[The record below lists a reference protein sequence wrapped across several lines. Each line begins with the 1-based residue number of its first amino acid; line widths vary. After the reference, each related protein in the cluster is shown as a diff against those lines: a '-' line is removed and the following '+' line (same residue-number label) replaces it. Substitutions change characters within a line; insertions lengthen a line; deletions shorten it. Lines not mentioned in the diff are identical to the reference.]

1 MARSAVAMISAI
13 LALAA
18 GGLGI
23 GWATGFPVTGLVL
36 GILTYP
42 AVLVVGVRGIVRW
55 VDGGSVGDPPR
66 TAILLPDVVDA
77 IRRASRKAQAGERR
91 LRRALSRV
99 GVAADAL
106 PEALVA
112 VDEAGHVLWSNRAAH
127 TLLGLTETDIGEP
140 LSSRV
145 RDSALAKH
153 LEEEAFRASA
163 GLASPV
169 GDSPALSVN
178 LVPYGADQRLLIA
191 RDVTRLQQLAR
202 TRRDFISSV
211 SHELRTPL
219 TVVTGYLETMAES
232 EEFSRGRWHTPV
244 SQMVAQA
251 ARMGDV
257 VADLL
262 HLANLEAGEDA
273 DREASVPVPK
283 LLLSI
288 REDAVALS
296 RDAPHEIT
304 LDCAPDLWL
313 LGVESELRSA
323 FSNLVFNAVRYT
335 PPPGQIDIRWR
346 RDGQGARF
354 SVQDDGEG
362 IAAEHLPRIT
372 ERFYRVDV
380 ARSRDA
386 GGTGL
391 GLAIVKHVLRQH
403 GAELEIESEPGVG
416 STFTCH
422 FPADRILPL
431 RARRALA

>member
-1 MARSAVAMISAI
+1 
-13 LALAA
+13 
-18 GGLGI
+18 
-23 GWATGFPVTGLVL
+23 
-36 GILTYP
+36 
-42 AVLVVGVRGIVRW
+42 
-55 VDGGSVGDPPR
+55 
-66 TAILLPDVVDA
+66 
-77 IRRASRKAQAGERR
+77 
-91 LRRALSRV
+91 
-99 GVAADAL
+99 
-106 PEALVA
+106 
-112 VDEAGHVLWSNRAAH
+112 
-127 TLLGLTETDIGEP
+127 
-140 LSSRV
+140 
-145 RDSALAKH
+145 
-153 LEEEAFRASA
+153 
-163 GLASPV
+163 
-169 GDSPALSVN
+169 
-178 LVPYGADQRLLIA
+178 
-191 RDVTRLQQLAR
+191 
-202 TRRDFISSV
+202 
-211 SHELRTPL
+211 
-219 TVVTGYLETMAES
+219 
-232 EEFSRGRWHTPV
+232 
-244 SQMVAQA
+244 MVAQA

-422 FPADRILPL
+422 FPADRILPP